1 LKTVSGPASK
11 RRRRLVAAPGRL
23 LRKEPVNVSID
34 AGLNGCGLSAWSLR
48 EWLESCPPIAC
59 RNIYARSG
67 EWYERAY
74 ELVAKVL
81 EFLSEYAPETVF
93 IEYPEFMPD
102 SVKGYTAAAKGDLLK
117 LTFLVGA
124 LAQALQA
131 AGYRV
136 VLVPVHVWKGQLSKK
151 IVEARIKR
159 EIPEVVKLNPKS
171 HSWDS
176 IGIGLYAKGKVFN
189 AGR

>member
-1 LKTVSGPASK
+1 MKTVSRPASK
-11 RRRRLVAAPGRL
+11 RRVFVPPAPL
-23 LRKEPVNVSID
+23 LKEPVNVSID
-34 AGLNGCGLSAWSLR
+34 AGLNGCGLAAWSLR
-48 EWLESCPPIAC
+48 QWGEVCPPLAI
-59 RNIYARSG
+59 RNVYARSG
-67 EWYERAY
+67 SWDERAY
-74 ELVAKVL
+74 ELVVKVL
-81 EFLSEYAPETVF
+81 EFLSGYAAGTVF

-102 SVKGYTAAAKGDLLK
+102 SVKGWTAAAKGDLLK

-131 AGYRV
+131 AGWRV
-136 VLVPVHVWKGQLSKK
+136 VLVPVHIWKGQLSKK

-159 EIPEVVKLNPKS
+159 EIPEVIRLNPKS

-176 IGIGLYAKGKVFN
+176 IGIGLYAKGRVFN